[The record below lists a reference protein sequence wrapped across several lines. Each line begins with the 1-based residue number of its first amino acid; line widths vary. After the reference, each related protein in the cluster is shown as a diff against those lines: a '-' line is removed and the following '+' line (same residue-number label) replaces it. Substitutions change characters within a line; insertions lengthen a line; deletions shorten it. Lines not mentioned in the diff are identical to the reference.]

1 MGGTSLVATSLRYR
15 VQAER
20 EKREGDQVKCPH
32 CGGTVAVALRAA
44 EPKKEPAAAE
54 PEPRPS
60 PAQTP
65 KEKRLARIAK
75 RRANPNLLWPERDE
89 RNPLATP

>member
-32 CGGTVAVALRAA
+32 CGGTVAVALRSVGVTEAKPA
-44 EPKKEPAAAE
+44 EPKPTSAE
-54 PEPRPS
+54 PT
-60 PAQTP
+60 A

-75 RRANPNLLWPERDE
+75 RKEAEPWPDDWAGKIK
-89 RNPLATP
+89 PK